1 MKLKA
6 LILALFVAGLASSF
20 ALASPPPGKG
30 PKGSTSTSTSTS
42 TDGTTQA
49 ATPACKPVVSFILK
63 GSVESVA
70 ADSFTMKAEKGN
82 SHFRK
87 LELPNPVTV
96 KVDAKTKFN
105 GHRKLADL
113 KAQDR
118 VNVQVRGCKKADA
131 ATFVLLAKRVSVHGA
146 KDASDDDDDAPATT
160 TATATTTSA

>member
-30 PKGSTSTSTSTS
+30 PNGSTSSSTS
-42 TDGTTQA
+42 TDGTTTQA
-49 ATPACKPVVSFILK
+49 PAPACKPIVSFILK
-63 GSVESVA
+63 GSVESIA

-87 LELPNPVTV
+87 LKLTSPVTV
-96 KVDAKTKFN
+96 KVDDKTRFN

-131 ATFVLLAKRVSVHGA
+131 ATFVLLAKRVTVQGA
-146 KDASDDDDDAPATT
+146 EDAKDDDDDAPATT
-160 TATATTTSA
+160 TTATTTTTSA